1 MAQPT
6 PGSNYTV
13 QANDTLS
20 SIAQRAYGN
29 ANAWQKI
36 YDANKQV
43 IGNDPNLLQV
53 GEVIFI
59 PPVDAPHVTTVKVTA
74 PAGLNVRAQPN
85 SQSALIAT
93 YTQGADL
100 NFIEV
105 VHGENVAGNNHWGR
119 SQQGHYFWLGGTDHP
134 NG

>member
-20 SIAQRAYGN
+20 SIAQQAYGN
-29 ANAWQKI
+29 ANDWQKI
-36 YDANKQV
+36 YDANRQV
-43 IGNDPNLLQV
+43 IGNDPNFIRA

-59 PPVDAPHVTTVKVTA
+59 PPTDAPRVTSVRVTA
-74 PAGLNVRAQPN
+74 ASGLNVRAQPT
-85 SQSALIAT
+85 SQSALIDS
-93 YTQGADL
+93 YPQGATL
-100 NFIEV
+100 NFVEV
-105 VHGENVAGNNHWGR
+105 VQGENVAGSNHWGR
-119 SQQGHYFWLGGTDHP
+119 SQQGHFFWLGGTDHP

>member
-1 MAQPT
+1 MAQPI
-6 PGSNYTV
+6 PGSDYTV

-59 PPVDAPHVTTVKVTA
+59 PPTVDPRVTTVRVTA
-74 PAGLNVRAQPN
+74 AAGLNVRAQPN

-93 YTQGADL
+93 YTQGASL
-100 NFIEV
+100 NFVEV
-105 VHGENVAGNNHWGR
+105 VHGENVDGNNHWGR